1 MTVVWVAGKVKKNSV
16 TCPNHLRPRATCCTK
31 IFHVEAPPRQ
41 TLTLTHQKL
50 SPSWKLLRVHGMQ
63 SMGSSWV
70 HPRVLWQ
77 LLPDVYLPVQDMGDA
92 FFFDFWIE
100 VCNMYLELWSA
111 RSGMLPAF
119 APTFE
124 LLVFWKVRYIRAE
137 RLWKWSNKPDQKPWS
152 ESSLMFHIDICS
164 ISFGNVIQ
172 NSILKTKTRM
182 GPPKPVWCS
191 GPWNWGDSCM
201 TTHNDLTIDHGY
213 WED

>member
-16 TCPNHLRPRATCCTK
+16 TCPNHLRPQATCCTK

-77 LLPDVYLPVQDMGDA
+77 FLPDVYLPVQDMGDA

-100 VCNMYLELWSA
+100 VCNMYLEL
-111 RSGMLPAF
+111 
-119 APTFE
+119 
-124 LLVFWKVRYIRAE
+124 
-137 RLWKWSNKPDQKPWS
+137 
-152 ESSLMFHIDICS
+152 
-164 ISFGNVIQ
+164 
-172 NSILKTKTRM
+172 
-182 GPPKPVWCS
+182 
-191 GPWNWGDSCM
+191 
-201 TTHNDLTIDHGY
+201 
-213 WED
+213 

>member
-77 LLPDVYLPVQDMGDA
+77 FLPDVYLPVQDMGDA
-92 FFFDFWIE
+92 FFSIFG
-100 VCNMYLELWSA
+100 S
-111 RSGMLPAF
+111 RF
-119 APTFE
+119 A
-124 LLVFWKVRYIRAE
+124 
-137 RLWKWSNKPDQKPWS
+137 
-152 ESSLMFHIDICS
+152 IC
-164 ISFGNVIQ
+164 I
-172 NSILKTKTRM
+172 
-182 GPPKPVWCS
+182 
-191 GPWNWGDSCM
+191 
-201 TTHNDLTIDHGY
+201 
-213 WED
+213 